1 MLENYFKD
9 ILLLENPAILSTL
22 WEALFAMVISFA
34 LGIAVSWTYARVC
47 KGHSPSQPFMHALII
62 MTVVITIVII
72 AVGSNVAR
80 AFSLAGALSI
90 IRFRSVVHGPKDVAF
105 IFFAMGSGLA
115 AGTGL
120 YILAVVF
127 TVLLCAL
134 ILGLD
139 MFNYGGSGAART
151 LKITLSENLAHHGL
165 FDDVFKTHLDMYNM
179 IAIHTIRQG
188 TMFELTYQVRLKHQ
202 DGEKELIDEIRTIN
216 GNLSVAL
223 LLAPS
228 E

>member
-1 MLENYFKD
+1 MLETILND
-9 ILLLENPAILSTL
+9 ILLLDNPVVLTTI
-22 WEALFAMVISFA
+22 WEALFAMAVSFV
-34 LGIAVSWTYARVC
+34 LGLIVSWTYSKACR
-47 KGHSPSQPFMHALII
+47 GTSSGQPFMHALII
-62 MTVVITIVII
+62 MTVVITIIII

-120 YILAVVF
+120 YVLALVF
-127 TVLLCAL
+127 TVVLCAL
-134 ILGLD
+134 ILVLCKL
-139 MFNYGGSGAART
+139 NYGGSGEART
-151 LKITLSENLAHHGL
+151 LKITLPENLAHHGL
-165 FDDVFKTHLDMYNM
+165 FDEVFKTHLDMHSM
-179 IAIHTIRQG
+179 VAVQTIKQG

-202 DGEKELIDEIRTIN
+202 TAAKALIDDIRTIN
-216 GNLSVAL
+216 GNLNVAL
-223 LLAPS
+223 LLTPG